1 MSRPKQFGKYELITE
16 LGRGGFATVFK
27 ARDTALDRFVAL
39 KILHLHHNEDPDFVA
54 RFRQEAKII
63 ARLDHPNIVTIY
75 ETGEFKGRVYI
86 AMKYLPGRTLSNLLK
101 EEGPLAPEKAL
112 PILEQLAQA
121 LDYAHGW
128 GIVHRDVKPTNIMV
142 EKVGDS
148 LRATLMDFGLVK
160 SLAQSLSATP
170 GNTILGSPEYMAP
183 EQADLEQ
190 LEEVGPAADR
200 YALGVVAYQM
210 FTGRVPFPGHSLA
223 TLNAHQYEKVP
234 APQSFRPEIS
244 AQVSAALL
252 KMLAKEADDRFDSA
266 LAFVANLKAGW
277 QKNLAKS
284 QAVVGWG
291 HIQRPFGLAILV
303 LGLLGL
309 LLANWPF
316 TYRPPEPTATA
327 PAGISQAATAT
338 LPPSPSPSPTLS
350 PTTAS
355 SPTPTPTITAIGSP
369 TASPSPSATP
379 IPPTMTPSAT
389 PTLNP
394 ALLPAAPQAGD
405 SWLRPADNAS
415 MVYVPA
421 GNFTMGQASGNSNE
435 QPTHQVTL
443 DGFWIDQLEVTND
456 QYRLCVADNACRPSS
471 YDDNFIYNGKDYP
484 VVGVDWQDGANYC
497 AWVGSRLASITVIL
511 PSEAQWEYA
520 ARGNNNWLYPWGN
533 NPPNANLL
541 NYNFN
546 VNRTTP
552 AGNYEN
558 GRSWVGAYDM
568 AGNVREWVADWYGNY
583 PAEAQMNPAG
593 PETGLF
599 RVMRGGSWF
608 DTPLAI
614 RATGRWGIDPTFS
627 SSVIGFR
634 CVAYSP

>member
-1 MSRPKQFGKYELITE
+1 MSRPKHFGKYELITE

-39 KILHLHHNEDPDFVA
+39 KILHLHRNEDPDFVA
-54 RFRQEAKII
+54 RFRQEAKTI
-63 ARLDHPNIVTIY
+63 ARLDHPNIVTVY

-86 AMKYLPGRTLSNLLK
+86 AMKYLPGRTLSTLLK
-101 EEGPLAPEKAL
+101 EEGLLPLEKAL
-112 PILEQLAQA
+112 PILEQVAQA

-190 LEEVGPAADR
+190 SEEVGPAADR

-210 FTGRVPFPGHSLA
+210 VTGRVPFPGHTLA
-223 TLNAHQYEKVP
+223 TLNAHQHEKVP
-234 APQSFRPEIS
+234 SPQSFRPELPFV
-244 AQVSAALL
+244 VSTALL
-252 KMLAKEADDRFDSA
+252 KMLTKQPIGRFDSA
-266 LAFVANLKAGW
+266 LAFVDSLKTGW
-277 QKNLAKS
+277 KASSPPFKPSQPNHYIQKPMWLAML
-284 QAVVGWG
+284 G
-291 HIQRPFGLAILV
+291 I
-303 LGLLGL
+303 GLLGL
-309 LLANWPF
+309 FLASWSLIHGAS
-316 TYRPPEPTATA
+316 TATPTVVA
-327 PAGISQAATAT
+327 LQATAT
-338 LPPSPSPSPTLS
+338 LSPTV
-350 PTTAS
+350 PA
-355 SPTPTPTITAIGSP
+355 
-369 TASPSPSATP
+369 SPSATANP
-379 IPPTMTPSAT
+379 TLTPTPPSPTPSPTA
-389 PTLNP
+389 TLNL
-394 ALLPAAPQAGD
+394 AQLPADPEAGD
-405 SWLRPADNAS
+405 SWLRPADNALL
-415 MVYVPA
+415 VYVPA
-421 GNFTMGQASGNSNE
+421 GNFNMGQSSGNSNE
-435 QPTHQVTL
+435 QPTHSVTL
-443 DGFWIDQLEVTND
+443 DGFWIDQLEVTNA
-456 QYRLCVADNACRPSS
+456 QYRLCVTDNACRPSS
-471 YDDNFIYNGKDYP
+471 YENNFIYNGKDYP

-497 AWVGSRLASITVIL
+497 AWVGSRLASIVVSL
-511 PSEAQWEYA
+511 PNEAQWEYA
-520 ARGNNNWLYPWGN
+520 ARGSNNWLYPWGN

-541 NYNFN
+541 NYDFN

-568 AGNVREWVADWYGNY
+568 AGNVREWIADWYGDY
-583 PAEAQMNPAG
+583 TAEAQMNPAG
-593 PETGLF
+593 PESGIF

-614 RATGRWGIDPTFS
+614 RATVRWGIDPTFS

-634 CVAYSP
+634 CVAYNP